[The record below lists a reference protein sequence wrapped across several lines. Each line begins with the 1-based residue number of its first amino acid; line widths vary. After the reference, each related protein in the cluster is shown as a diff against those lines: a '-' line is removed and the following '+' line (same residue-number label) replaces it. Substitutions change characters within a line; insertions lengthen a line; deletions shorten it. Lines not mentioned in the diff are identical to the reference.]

1 MTGRWRRSLIGAST
15 CSCSAHTV
23 YSSVAQCL
31 SNTLFAVSGVAQ
43 AVATLLWQL
52 HSSMC
57 TLRTNSHKSIKMFH
71 SWLLICIHLNRCGNR
86 LQILMAN
93 NYSDSSDENDLYPYN
108 TNVKSLQGYNYE
120 PRKKGN
126 ITVGPTQNKGVSRNE
141 CNERTGKKSERLGT
155 VLWCKCS
162 QCIVL
167 RPPNTEKDCICCF
180 DKKIAI
186 YKPQI

>member
-1 MTGRWRRSLIGAST
+1 
-15 CSCSAHTV
+15 
-23 YSSVAQCL
+23 
-31 SNTLFAVSGVAQ
+31 
-43 AVATLLWQL
+43 
-52 HSSMC
+52 
-57 TLRTNSHKSIKMFH
+57 
-71 SWLLICIHLNRCGNR
+71 
-86 LQILMAN
+86 MAN

-155 VLWCKCS
+155 VFWCKCS

-180 DKKIAI
+180 DMKMLDKFGKRTECFIHNSEFADVCLNASVLKNVLICLNTIRMDNWPLNPPTNRQDNFNSFHKQRSIASFTVI
-186 YKPQI
+186 TIHLHVPITGCACTGGGKLKT